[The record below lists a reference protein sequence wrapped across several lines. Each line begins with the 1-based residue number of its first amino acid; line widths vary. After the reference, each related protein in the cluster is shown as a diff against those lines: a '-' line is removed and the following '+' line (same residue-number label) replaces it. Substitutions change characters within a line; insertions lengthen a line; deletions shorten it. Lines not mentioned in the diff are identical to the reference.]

1 MDFMI
6 LKVHD
11 IVGGDSD
18 NLLFM
23 SKNDAD
29 WTDFCQIHLTCHTSH
44 PSCPRSPRLTHMQP
58 EQTGLESEISGSG
71 HVKFQSTT

>member
-1 MDFMI
+1 MKWNQSQKQQIITVTAYYIMDFMI

-29 WTDFCQIHLTCHTSH
+29 
-44 PSCPRSPRLTHMQP
+44 
-58 EQTGLESEISGSG
+58 
-71 HVKFQSTT
+71 